1 MSLPNAFGS
10 WDFFVKKNVGIF
22 GLLFANMPDELIYLG
37 SLLFGLLSPSRE
49 AKSTSYACKP
59 RHALINISSVKVS
72 LKIGPY
78 SRLGVFLA
86 HINCNKCH

>member
-10 WDFFVKKNVGIF
+10 WDFFVKKMLAYLVYF
-22 GLLFANMPDELIYLG
+22 FANTPDELIYLG
-37 SLLFGLLSPSRE
+37 SLLIGLLSSRE
-49 AKSTSYACKP
+49 AKSTAYACKP

-78 SRLGVFLA
+78 SRLGVFWLT
-86 HINCNKCH
+86 